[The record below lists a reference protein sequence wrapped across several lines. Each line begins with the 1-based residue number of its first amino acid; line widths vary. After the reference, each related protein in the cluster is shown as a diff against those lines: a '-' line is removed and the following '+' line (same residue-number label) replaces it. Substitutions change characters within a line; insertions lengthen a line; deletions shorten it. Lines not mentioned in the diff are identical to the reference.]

1 MDLKNKKFIPYY
13 IAAASI
19 IALAVL
25 AVMFIGLSNGGKTQN
40 REITTMERPTLF
52 MDGNVPYYPDI
63 PASAYAEE
71 AFVMNEYGRIEYND
85 SSVKYTTG
93 VDVSSH
99 QGKIDWE
106 KVKDDGI
113 DFAIIRIGLR
123 GYGIGGEI
131 YDDDMCE
138 ENIKKAKDAG
148 LNVGVYFFSQ
158 ALNVDEALEEAG
170 YVIEKLDDI
179 DEELDYPVFF
189 DWENE
194 PGKNMR
200 TDGMTGDEITQCAVA
215 FCEEIKEAG
224 YIPAVYFNLSYG
236 YAKYN
241 LDSIKDYRFWYAQH
255 EKKSPSFYYN
265 YNIWQYSDKGRVDGI
280 DAYVD
285 MNISFSDFSEY
296 KAKG

>member
-1 MDLKNKKFIPYY
+1 
-13 IAAASI
+13 
-19 IALAVL
+19 
-25 AVMFIGLSNGGKTQN
+25 
-40 REITTMERPTLF
+40 
-52 MDGNVPYYPDI
+52 
-63 PASAYAEE
+63 
-71 AFVMNEYGRIEYND
+71 
-85 SSVKYTTG
+85 
-93 VDVSSH
+93 
-99 QGKIDWE
+99 
-106 KVKDDGI
+106 
-113 DFAIIRIGLR
+113 
-123 GYGIGGEI
+123 
-131 YDDDMCE
+131 MCE

-170 YVIEKLDDI
+170 YVIEKLGDI